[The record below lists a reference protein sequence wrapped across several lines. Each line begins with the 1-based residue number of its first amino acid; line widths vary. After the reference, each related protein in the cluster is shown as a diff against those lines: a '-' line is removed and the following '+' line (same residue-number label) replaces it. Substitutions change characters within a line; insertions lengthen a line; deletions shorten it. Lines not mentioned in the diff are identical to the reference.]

1 MSGFLPF
8 DLTAS
13 IDLRDGPFPTAA
25 AGWTGSL
32 ELPDS
37 GTHFGYVFAGPT
49 AVSNS
54 AGKFQ
59 LQTGMYFAVPGRVSV
74 QGGSGL
80 AVSRVGFH
88 GFFQVGGPI
97 ERTGRLRYIDGC
109 TDSLLIPPVSLGD
122 PCLNL
127 LHIPPGTRQTAHTH
141 PSVRVGLIVRGSG
154 ECVTP
159 DGRSPLHPGL
169 AFVIPAGSRHS
180 FHTYED
186 ELLVI
191 AYHPDSDFG
200 PTHECHPMVN
210 RTIIGPAV
218 Q

>member
-1 MSGFLPF
+1 MSGFHPF
-8 DLTAS
+8 DLTAVV
-13 IDLRDGPFPTAA
+13 DLRDDPFPTAA
-25 AGWTGSL
+25 AGWTESL

-37 GTHFGYVFAGPT
+37 GTHFGYVLAGPT
-49 AVSNS
+49 ALSCDVGTFALRS
-54 AGKFQ
+54 
-59 LQTGMYFAVPGRVSV
+59 GMYFAAPGRAAVR
-74 QGGSGL
+74 GGSGL
-80 AVSRVGFH
+80 AITRVGYR

-97 ERTGRLRYIDGC
+97 EATGRLRYIDGC
-109 TDSLLIPPVSLGD
+109 TDSLLIPPVALGD

-141 PSVRVGLIVRGSG
+141 PAVRVGLIVRGRG

-159 DGRSPLHPGL
+159 DNRSPLHPGL

-180 FHTYED
+180 FHTAGD
-186 ELLVI
+186 ALLVI

-210 RTIIGPAV
+210 RTILGPAV